1 MNDKYTSNNI
11 ENHDLFLD
19 SEEKDYENLIIRL
32 QRMSKMISLLENKYL
47 DKL

>member
-11 ENHDLFLD
+11 ENDDLFFD